1 MKYSLFLFASLFL
14 MSCLNEP
21 DIQPYDDTEDL
32 AYLEEY
38 AQREDVTMTESG
50 LLYRVIE
57 EGEGDNPEV
66 DNFVF
71 AVYEGLSVDGTEQ
84 LSSDGDITIFLPSE
98 FQFFRGFAEGLQLMN
113 EGSTY
118 EFVLPSNLAVND
130 GRVYT
135 FKVEMDSWLLDPD
148 EFMEQNAEREDIVK
162 TESGLQYRII
172 EQGTGKVPSEENLVK
187 VHYKGTYA
195 NGFVFDQTTDEP
207 AEFLLGGVISGFR
220 EGTRLINEGGKIE
233 LFIPPVIGYGNNPP
247 NGIIPG
253 AILVFEVELIEI
265 IEETEG

>member
-1 MKYSLFLFASLFL
+1 MKYSLLLLSSLLL

-21 DIQPYDDTEDL
+21 DIEPYDDTADL

-57 EGEGDNPEV
+57 EGEGNSPGV
-66 DNFVF
+66 NNFVF
-71 AVYEGLSVDGTEQ
+71 AIYEGVSVDGSEQ

-98 FQFFRGFAEGLQLMN
+98 FQFFTGFAEGLQLMN

-135 FKVEMDSWLLDPD
+135 FEVDMDSWLLNPD
-148 EFMEQNAEREDIVK
+148 EFMEQNAEREDIVV

-172 EQGTGKVPSEENLVK
+172 EQGTGKVPAEENIVRLD
-187 VHYKGTYA
+187 YKGTYT

-207 AEFLLGGVISGFR
+207 VEFLLSEVISGFK
-220 EGTRLINEGGKIE
+220 EGTRLINEGGTIE
-233 LFIPPVIGYGNNPP
+233 LFIPPAIGYGSNPP
-247 NGIIPG
+247 SGIIPG
-253 AILVFEVELIEI
+253 AILVFEIDLIEI
-265 IEETEG
+265 VEETEG